1 MRRETRQSSQ
11 SLEFTTMQAALLK
24 FLAVTVFSALAA
36 LGSVAAQAES
46 YDGVHTHASSLSRA
60 DVDAEAIRT
69 AAAPNQN
76 VVRGSRG
83 AEPFKAVA
91 DRSAVAQEAM
101 RAAYAPDQNVSSGSR
116 VNSKVISTMRNP
128 LDQRTAAGAGRL

>member
-1 MRRETRQSSQ
+1 
-11 SLEFTTMQAALLK
+11 MQRASLK
-24 FLAVTVFSALAA
+24 FLAVTAFSALAA
-36 LGSVAAQAES
+36 LGSIAAQAES
-46 YDGVHTHASSLSRA
+46 YDGVHSHVSALSRA
-60 DVDAEAIRT
+60 DVDSEAIRT

-91 DRSAVAQEAM
+91 DRAAVAQEAL

-128 LDQRTAAGAGRL
+128 MEQQRAAAGASRL